1 MSEDLHPTEGA
12 RYLLELTAGDEQRAT
27 FHGAIFTPEECFD
40 YDVELDADG
49 SYQLDARGVGAGAEL
64 EKRLGNFAR
73 QLARAARG
81 NVEDGLP
88 PWPQRI
94 LRWRGPGR
102 G

>member
-1 MSEDLHPTEGA
+1 VSEDLHPSEGA
-12 RYLLELTAGDEQRAT
+12 RFLLELGAGDEQRAT
-27 FHGAIFTPEECFD
+27 YRGAIFTPEARFD

-49 SYQLDARGVGAGAEL
+49 GYTLTARGDGAPAEL
-64 EKRLGNFAR
+64 DKRLGNFAR

-81 NVEDGLP
+81 NLDDGLP
-88 PWPQRI
+88 PWPQRV